1 MDTWD
6 QFLADDAGAT
16 GPTIEQVQALF
27 QETFEMDALP
37 GEQEGSIIYLKG
49 RVAGRNIKINVISA
63 GNLHDWIVN
72 GINVVRTGPLGLP
85 LAERKRLLRAAVTR
99 VPVSPEPVTEPEP
112 VPA

>member
-6 QFLADDAGAT
+6 QLLADDAGAT

-49 RVAGRNIKINVISA
+49 RVAGRNIKIN
-63 GNLHDWIVN
+63 